1 MRRSLVVQHLRPCES
16 SCHLVCQMPDFC
28 NCREYKIRQKRLNPP
43 FLDDVG
49 LERQWADDAVQF
61 LDNGSG
67 FVRSRGSVNVL
78 TKKRPQAL
86 PVGRS
91 SIAR

>member
-1 MRRSLVVQHLRPCES
+1 
-16 SCHLVCQMPDFC
+16 MPDFC
-28 NCREYKIRQKRLNPP
+28 EYREYEIQQKRLNPP
-43 FLDDVG
+43 FLDDIG

-61 LDNGSG
+61 LNKRSG
-67 FVRSRGSVNVL
+67 FVRSRGSVNPL